1 MPLADL
7 DNRLDYYT
15 PVIITNN
22 KMIEKNSDTVK
33 KFMEATKK
41 GYEYAID
48 HPSKAAEI
56 LHEDAYERFCM
67 G

>member
-1 MPLADL
+1 
-7 DNRLDYYT
+7 
-15 PVIITNN
+15 
-22 KMIEKNSDTVK
+22 MIKKNSDTVK

-56 LHEDAYERFCM
+56 LHEDGIVRYRFEIP
-67 G
+67 